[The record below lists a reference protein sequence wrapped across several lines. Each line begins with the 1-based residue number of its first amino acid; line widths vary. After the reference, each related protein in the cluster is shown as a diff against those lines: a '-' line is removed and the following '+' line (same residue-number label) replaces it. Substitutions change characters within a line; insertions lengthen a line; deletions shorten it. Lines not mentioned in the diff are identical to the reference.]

1 MEYIDIAFILP
12 LKEEFDQLLKVFR
25 KKQEFVEGTQFWV
38 ELDLGCDITSVAI
51 LQDSM
56 GKSAATRATEM
67 LLSRYNVGVVALL
80 GIAGGLANEVAVG
93 DVCFSG
99 SVYDIIENPKVS
111 DGTKGKLKYEYNAT
125 PYKTDNYLSF
135 SLKYISLAEDLKNNL
150 ESWQTNQYYK
160 AASLIPSE
168 FIGRGNK
175 NELIGIPQ
183 IHEGTIVC
191 GSVSKGDI
199 YKSNVCN
206 LDRKLLAIET
216 EAGGVFASAE
226 RKSVPAIVIR
236 GISDYADRNKNK
248 LEEQTSNRS
257 RQIAIDNVM
266 YFVKAQLENSQFLRF
281 LMNRREIYNGAAK
294 ASLDAQAR
302 LELVPATLESVREEV
317 HQQLTQLSPEYQ
329 GKAIGYRLPLPRVK
343 YAASNATVNPK
354 LKNFDPVSILEA
366 VTKHAVLFLVTPKSY
381 PDNSLPWIVAAEL
394 SLIEIGQKQVV
405 PIVID
410 GGLIKPPTGSLS
422 KYANADVDALVREQ
436 NATLTFVIYNFD
448 AGSRTR
454 SDFLSSQMELYPTA
468 HFIII
473 SKQGASLTD
482 NTPLLV
488 GTSAEK
494 FELCPISFSE
504 LSAFFKRA
512 FNLEDQQAGVLT
524 LRLQNMFKKFNLNA
538 HPSYFAALGN
548 DVLTSLLKANRRS
561 ELLQLAVS
569 GFLSFVVAGD
579 KDDIVL
585 SRTTRETFLKKFVYH
600 CEYLKER
607 FDNAALVHFVNKFAE
622 EKDFEIDSILF
633 IRSFQEKGII
643 HFDEEGF
650 ARISLPFIESYLLA
664 QDLAD
669 KPSDALLYFDVDSED
684 FDYPT
689 FDIYCELNVSREIAD
704 SIMARM
710 QDSYDRER
718 SMHVE
723 ENILLTNSIRPASID
738 NPRRIKALQDQLEKA
753 VADVVGNRP
762 NSAEKQRILDVA
774 EKIESEARQVKQTR
788 DVEPQQSES
797 VTNSSDLR
805 QLFRIWS
812 VAIVLLGAGSE
823 KLDKDPKRKLSK
835 QIVEV
840 GSLLID
846 RILRTFPRKAFDQL
860 KQDMQADDNIRS
872 LFDIP
877 AHDPIPEKHRVL
889 IDAVIDAYEF
899 SLLGYP
905 MRLVLE
911 QLGNLASQPVL
922 RSSVSSVVSDDAME
936 HLVARIWAAEIDAS
950 REKSALLEAVN
961 ALPNVPFLRVSLSSY
976 FIVRVFWNHW
986 LPENRLALLD
996 AAEAALKPLKRTI
1009 DKGEIQRMI
1018 SKASSEDF

>member
-1 MEYIDIAFILP
+1 MKYIDIAFIIP
-12 LKEEFDQLLKVFR
+12 LKEEFDHLLTVF
-25 KKQEFVEGTQFWV
+25 KKQQEFVDGTQFWV
-38 ELDLGCDITSVAI
+38 ELDLGHGLTGAAI
-51 LQDSM
+51 LQDAM
-56 GKSAATRATEM
+56 GKAAATRATEM
-67 LLSRYNVGVVALL
+67 LLGRYNIGIIALI
-80 GIAGGLANEVAVG
+80 GIAGGLAPDVGIG

-99 SVYDIIENPKVS
+99 PVYDIVENTKVS
-111 DGTKGKLKYEYNAT
+111 DGGKGKIKIDYNT
-125 PYKTDNYLSF
+125 IPYKTDTHLSF
-135 SLKYISLAEDLKNNL
+135 SLKYISLSDDVKPHY
-150 ESWQTNQYYK
+150 ESWQTNQYYR
-160 AASLIPSE
+160 AAELISGE

-175 NELIGIPQ
+175 NEKIGIPQ
-183 IHEGTIVC
+183 LHEGSIVC
-191 GSVSKGDI
+191 GSVSKSDL
-199 YKSNVCN
+199 YKSNVST

-226 RKSVPAIVIR
+226 RKSVPAVVIR
-236 GISDYADRNKNK
+236 GISDYADKNKNK
-248 LEEQTSNRS
+248 LEEQTSNKA

-266 YFVKAQLENSQFLRF
+266 CFVKVQFENSQFIRF
-281 LMNRREIYNGAAK
+281 LTNRRDAHNGVIK
-294 ASLDAQAR
+294 ANDDALAR
-302 LELVPATLESVREEV
+302 MQLVPAALDSVRDEV
-317 HQQLTQLSPEYQ
+317 HEQLTQLSPEYQ
-329 GKAIGYRLPLPRVK
+329 GKSRGYRLPLPRVK

-354 LKNFDPVSILEA
+354 LKNFDPVNILEA
-366 VTKHAVLFLVTPKSY
+366 VTKHPVLFLTTPKSY
-381 PDNSLPWIVAAEL
+381 PDNSLPWIIAAEL
-394 SLIEIGQKQVV
+394 SLIEIEKKQVV

-410 GGLIKPPTGSLS
+410 GGQIKPPTGSLAKQAS
-422 KYANADVDALVREQ
+422 ADINALISDQ
-436 NATLTFVIYNFD
+436 NSTLTFVIYNFD

-454 SDFLSSQMELYPTA
+454 AEFLRSQMEQYPTA
-468 HFIII
+468 HFIILN
-473 SKQGASLTD
+473 KQGANLTD
-482 NTPLLV
+482 STPLLI
-488 GTSAEK
+488 GAAAEK

-524 LRLQNMFKKFNLNA
+524 LRLQDMFKKFDLNA

-561 ELLQLAVS
+561 ELLQLAVG

-579 KDDIVL
+579 KDDVVL

-600 CEYLKER
+600 SEFLKER
-607 FDNAALVHFVNKFAE
+607 FDNTSLIEFVNKFAE

-633 IRSFQEKGII
+633 IGSFQEKGIL
-643 HFDEEGF
+643 HFDEEGY

-669 KPSDALLYFDVDSED
+669 KPDDAIIYFDVDSDD

-689 FDIYCELNVSREIAD
+689 FDIYCELNVSVQIAD
-704 SIMARM
+704 SIMERM
-710 QDSYDRER
+710 HDSFVRER
-718 SMHVE
+718 SLNEE
-723 ENILLTNSIRPASID
+723 ENILLSNSIRPASID
-738 NPRRIKALQDQLEKA
+738 NPKRIKALQDQLEKA

-788 DVEPQQSES
+788 DVESDS
-797 VTNSSDLR
+797 DVTSNSSNLR

-823 KLDKDPKRKLSK
+823 KLDRDPKRKLSR

-846 RILRTFPRKAFDQL
+846 RMLRTFPRKAFDQL
-860 KQDMQADDNIRS
+860 KLDMQADESIRS

-877 AHDPIPEKHRVL
+877 ANDPVPEKHRVL

-905 MRLVLE
+905 MRIVLE

-922 RSSVSSVVSDDAME
+922 RSSVSSVESEDAME
-936 HLVARIWAAEIDAS
+936 HLIARIWAAEIDAS
-950 REKSALLEAVN
+950 REKNSLIKAVT

-996 AAEAALKPLKRTI
+996 AAEAALKPLHRTI
-1009 DKGEIQRMI
+1009 DRGEIQRMI
-1018 SKASSEDF
+1018 AKASSEDA